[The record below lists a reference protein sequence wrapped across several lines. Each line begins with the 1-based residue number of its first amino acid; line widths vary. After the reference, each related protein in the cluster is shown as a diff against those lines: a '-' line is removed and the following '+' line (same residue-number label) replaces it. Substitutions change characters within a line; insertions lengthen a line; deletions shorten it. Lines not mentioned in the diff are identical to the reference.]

1 MGIRKANDPNRNIT
15 RLDASTRGYEVRVM
29 RRGKLHCKLFSASLF
44 GGKRKAL
51 TAAREYRDE
60 LVEKLASKAYTR
72 KQLAKR
78 VTSRNT
84 SGIVGVRFVQESDSR
99 SADGVVYE
107 YWEAQWSPSPGVR
120 SKKRFS
126 VKVHGPRNAKKLAI
140 KAREAGVRKMEK

>member
-1 MGIRKANDPNRNIT
+1 
-15 RLDASTRGYEVRVM
+15 M
-29 RRGKLHCKLFSASLF
+29 RRGKLYCKLFSDNLL

-51 TAAREYRDE
+51 IAAREYRDE
-60 LVEKLASKAYTR
+60 LVDSLASKAYTR
-72 KQLAKR
+72 KQLAKKI
-78 VTSRNT
+78 TSRNT

-120 SKKRFS
+120 CKKRFS
-126 VKVHGPRNAKKLAI
+126 VKIHGPRNAKKLAI